1 MSPINKNI
9 ENMNVIRNLVLAA
22 TIAAF
27 CSCTVKQN
35 EVTVIE
41 GSNPISPMGVYIAD
55 PTARVWEDG
64 KMYIYGSRDES
75 LDYYCSKI
83 YAASEGSGSMASG

>member
-27 CSCTVKQN
+27 CSCIVKQD

-55 PTARVWEDG
+55 PT
-64 KMYIYGSRDES
+64 
-75 LDYYCSKI
+75 
-83 YAASEGSGSMASG
+83 